1 MVPAAGTSSL
11 SLGSPA
17 AAAAP
22 ACYSRLGFKSD
33 SRLGCG
39 ELDRRYIQH
48 LSLAGLEPE
57 GELGFAPAFKAS
69 GSGDAA
75 R

>member
-1 MVPAAGTSSL
+1 LVPAAGTSSK
-11 SLGSPA
+11 SLEIPA
-17 AAAAP
+17 AAPPP
-22 ACYSRLGFKSD
+22 AFSSRQGVKSD
-33 SRLGCG
+33 GRLGCG

-69 GSGDAA
+69 GSSDTA